1 MEENLSREEYEWYQ
15 LDEETAWRVFGP
27 KTFEIIN
34 LMDGKR
40 NLLEIRHIVSCEF
53 GETDIEFVLH
63 FVEDLKKL
71 GLIAFD

>member
-1 MEENLSREEYEWYQ
+1 M
-15 LDEETAWRVFGP
+15 AWRDFGS

-40 NLLEIRHIVSCEF
+40 NLLEIRDIVSCEY

-63 FVEDLKKL
+63 FAEDLKKM
-71 GLIAFD
+71 GLIDFD